1 MKNMSHWTLGLAGA
15 AALLTIEAG
24 AARAQGFPK
33 EFKNLQVLKGISADD
48 LKQTMEGFT
57 EALGVKCSFCHTPDQ
72 WEKDD
77 SKNKLAARKMIQ
89 LVQYMKANKD
99 KYFKADVSNELLTC
113 GTCHRGM
120 KEPEPFVP

>member
-1 MKNMSHWTLGLAGA
+1 MRRARPRAVILVGLAGA
-15 AALLTIEAG
+15 LGMAVPG
-24 AARAQGFPK
+24 VQAQQFPK
-33 EFKNLQVLKGISADD
+33 EFKNLQVLKGISPDE
-48 LKQTMEGFT
+48 LKTTMEGFT
-57 EALGVKCSFCHTPDQ
+57 QALGVKCTFCHTPDQ

-99 KYFKADVSNELLTC
+99 KYFKADVNSELLTC